1 LAVAKHTLHL
11 SPAVAMHPIDLAA
24 FWPGYDAVACSPSA
38 NNFLLIDLQP
48 QAGSVPRCGRCG
60 QPSPLIHDRRIRR
73 VRDRDLFDQRVLL
86 QVPVRRVDCLS
97 CGRVTERIDWLEPTS
112 RLTRRMQAWILGLLQ
127 LLPISHVS
135 RLTGLHWHTLKA
147 LDKRR
152 LQVEVGAFE
161 PGEVR
166 RLVMDEFALHK
177 GHRYATVIM
186 DAERTRVLWVGHGN
200 SREAIRPFFEQLGE
214 RCRQIEA
221 VAMDMNTA
229 FDLEVKRHCPEA
241 EVVYDLFH
249 VVARYGREV
258 IDRIRVDQ
266 ANLLRDD
273 KAARKVVKQSRW
285 LLLRNH
291 ANLKDGQAVQL
302 QELLAANQP
311 LATVYVLKDALKDV
325 WYAPSVREGWRRWRS
340 WLRHARESG
349 MAPLQRFARNLR
361 RYARGILASAQFHMH
376 TSVLEGVNN
385 RIKVIKRMAYGFRD
399 SEYFFLKIKAAF
411 PGKAR

>member
-1 LAVAKHTLHL
+1 
-11 SPAVAMHPIDLAA
+11 MHPIDLAQ
-24 FWPGYDAVACSPSA
+24 FWPGYAVVACRPSA
-38 NNFLLIDLQP
+38 DNILLIELKP
-48 QAGSVPRCGRCG
+48 QADAIPECGRCG
-60 QPSPLIHDRRIRR
+60 QACPLIHERRLRR
-73 VRDRDLFDQRVLL
+73 VRDRDLLDQRVLL
-86 QVPVRRVDCLS
+86 QVPVRRVDCLR
-97 CGRVTERIDWLEPTS
+97 CGRVTERIAWLEPAS
-112 RLTRRMQAWILGLLQ
+112 RLTRRLQAWLEALLQ

-135 RLTGLHWHTLKA
+135 RLTGLHWHTLKQ

-152 LQVEVGAFE
+152 LDAAVGTFE
-161 PGEVR
+161 PGDVR

-200 SREAIRPFFEQLGE
+200 SREAIRPFFELLGE
-214 RCRQIEA
+214 RCQRIEA

-229 FDLEVKRHCPEA
+229 FDLEVKRHCPQA

-266 ANLLRDD
+266 ANLLRND
-273 KAARKVVKQSRW
+273 KSARKVVKRSRW
-285 LLLRNH
+285 LLLRNPE
-291 ANLKDGQAVQL
+291 NLKDGQAVQL

-311 LATVYVLKDALKDV
+311 LATVYVLKDALKEV
-325 WYAPSVREGWRRWRS
+325 WYAPSVWEGWQRWRT
-340 WLRHARESG
+340 WLRQARDSG
-349 MAPLQRFARNLR
+349 LAPLQRFAKNLG
-361 RYARGILASAQFHMH
+361 RYIRGILASARFPLH

-399 SEYFFLKIKAAF
+399 SAYFFLKIKAAF

>member
-1 LAVAKHTLHL
+1 
-11 SPAVAMHPIDLAA
+11 MHPIDLAA
-24 FWPGYDAVACSPSA
+24 FWPGYDVVACRQSTPDT
-38 NNFLLIDLQP
+38 LLISLEP
-48 QAGSVPRCGRCG
+48 LAECLPICGRCL
-60 QPSPLIHDRRIRR
+60 QPCPLIHDRRIRQ
-73 VRDRDLFDQRVLL
+73 VRDRDLLDQRVLL
-86 QVPVRRVDCLS
+86 QLPVRRVDCLN
-97 CGRVTERIDWLEPTS
+97 CGRVSERIDWLAPAS
-112 RLTRRMQAWILGLLQ
+112 RLTQRLRVWLEGLLQ

-135 RLTGLHWHTLKA
+135 RLTGLHWHTLKT

-152 LQVEVGAFE
+152 LEAEVGAFE
-161 PGEVR
+161 PGDVR

-200 SREAIRPFFEQLGE
+200 SREAIRPFFELLGE
-214 RCRQIEA
+214 HCQQIEA

-229 FDLEVKRHCPEA
+229 FDLEVRQHCPQA

-249 VVARYGREV
+249 VVARYGRDV

-266 ANLLRDD
+266 ANLLREN
-273 KAARKVVKQSRW
+273 KPARKEVKQSRW
-285 LLLRNH
+285 LLLRNRE
-291 ANLKDGQAVQL
+291 NLKDGQAVQL

-311 LATVYVLKDALKDV
+311 LATVYVLKDALKDI
-325 WYAPSVREGWRRWRS
+325 WYAPSVREGWRRWRT
-340 WLRHARESG
+340 WLRHARDSG
-349 MAPLQRFARNLR
+349 LAPLQRFARNLR
-361 RYARGILASAQFHMH
+361 KYARGILASAQFHMN

-399 SEYFFLKIKAAF
+399 SAYFFLKIKAAF